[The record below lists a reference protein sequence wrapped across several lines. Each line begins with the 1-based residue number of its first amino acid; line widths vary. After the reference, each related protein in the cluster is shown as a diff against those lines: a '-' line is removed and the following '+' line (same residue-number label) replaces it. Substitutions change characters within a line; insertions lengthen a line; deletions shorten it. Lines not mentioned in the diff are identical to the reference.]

1 MLPLPLANILHH
13 KLRSALAMLGVA
25 IAVCMLVTL
34 SGLSRGSLEEIADRW
49 QAVDADMIVYPATWG
64 ENITTV
70 SGGGMGDADISRI
83 LALTAAEKPPATAAS
98 QQGVASAGDAA
109 LDANRTVTGETPV
122 EHMGETPM
130 LRTASAPAK
139 PLFERVVPVFIYQV
153 AIGKDRHNVVGVRPE
168 DLPILLGKNGFDA
181 GRVFDPQN
189 SFAQW
194 VTQRLAKQSDEV
206 IDLSDE
212 LAKHGGL
219 EMVIDSRLARV
230 IKAKVG
236 SNIHAAGH
244 DFTVTG
250 IVHEGG
256 LARGFIALDSA
267 EVLFNGRLGRYTLLF
282 AKLTPGVE
290 MGQAMQA
297 VRATKRLTAVGTSEY
312 RGMLQQQ
319 FGVMYTYVDLVN
331 LITLIVA
338 FLFILVT
345 LYTMVIQRTREIA
358 ILKSMG
364 ASRGYILRGVVAES
378 LLLTCIGAA
387 AGIGMSFGA
396 GWLIERVKPLLTVT
410 ITPHWLVIGAAAAIV
425 GGTVSALYPAWCAMR
440 VDVIEAINLE

>member
-1 MLPLPLANILHH
+1 
-13 KLRSALAMLGVA
+13 
-25 IAVCMLVTL
+25 
-34 SGLSRGSLEEIADRW
+34 
-49 QAVDADMIVYPATWG
+49 
-64 ENITTV
+64 
-70 SGGGMGDADISRI
+70 
-83 LALTAAEKPPATAAS
+83 
-98 QQGVASAGDAA
+98 
-109 LDANRTVTGETPV
+109 
-122 EHMGETPM
+122 MGETPM